1 MKVRILQYPLVLT
14 KNLRVMWIRNRIVY
28 VYDVEIFPNCFH
40 CCCKDTETGR
50 LYKFEISERRNQ
62 LEDLVGFFLSEG
74 QWNMRMFCG
83 YNNHHYDDVIINYII
98 DYSRK
103 LASLPYWKICQ
114 SLFNLSTTIVED
126 EDGSREKLKQWK
138 YAHYFESMDLLT
150 MQFSQKL
157 RVGLKTMQVTMHYK
171 NVYEYG
177 GDFDQ
182 PLPVDK
188 IDEMIAYN
196 INDVESTTE
205 LLNRLKEQI
214 ELRLFIEQ
222 EHGIDCLSMDSVKMA
237 ETFLLEEYSKR
248 SGIPKNVIKEMRSPM
263 DYIPLK
269 DVILPFIKYK
279 NPKLQD
285 VLEDM
290 KKQIVYSKERKG
302 YEKKFVLSNVVY
314 SVGVGGIHSIHTPK
328 IFLPKDDE
336 HIGHADVT
344 SMYPSLLIKYQ
355 LGPRHLG
362 KLFCDIFEDIYYERI
377 EAKRT
382 GQKIKNLFLKIVLN
396 SPTGKMQQEVSWM
409 YDPFNVF
416 KIRINGQLILLMLVD
431 RLLELGCEIIQV
443 NTDGV
448 VYRAKN
454 NLREGIERAISEIEQ
469 ITQLGFEVDEYEA
482 FYQYAINDYFGVLKG
497 GEIEEKGMFITKTKL
512 GKGLAPVVIPKAVIN
527 YFVHKIPVTET
538 IEKDKDIRDFLMSQ
552 AVDKKFKVIHGDKPV
567 QRINR
572 FYASTDGPYLFKGLK
587 NPLRT
592 ISFVRLTFKNGTT
605 KEVPKGEVE
614 EGGRYWYNSH
624 IVSIENIGERIIDLN
639 ETEGLQNMLTKSGV
653 TILNKFDD
661 TPIEDRKINYRYY
674 TSEAKKIIADFTE
687 QQLELF

>member
-1 MKVRILQYPLVLT
+1 
-14 KNLRVMWIRNRIVY
+14 MWIRNRIVH

-40 CCCKDTETGR
+40 CCVKNTETGQ

-62 LEDLVGFFLSEG
+62 LTDVVDFFRLQPIEDYF
-74 QWNMRMFCG
+74 RMFCG
-83 YNNHHYDDVIINYII
+83 YNNHHYDDVIINYMI
-98 DYSRK
+98 DYRDK
-103 LASLPYWKICQ
+103 LAGLPYWRICQ
-114 SLFNLSTTIVED
+114 SLFNLSTTIVGD
-126 EDGSREKLKQWK
+126 EEGSREKVKRWK
-138 YAHYFESMDLLT
+138 YAHYFQSMDLLT

-171 NVYEYG
+171 NVYEYE
-177 GDFDQ
+177 GDFDK
-182 PLPVDK
+182 PLPK
-188 IDEMIAYN
+188 SEIDNMILYN
-196 INDVESTTE
+196 INDVESTEE
-205 LLNRLKEQI
+205 LLNRLKDQI

-237 ETFLLEEYSKR
+237 ETFLLEKYSER

-290 KKQIVYSKERKG
+290 KKQIVYSKERKS

-314 SVGVGGIHSIHTPK
+314 SVGVGGIHSIHTPQ

-344 SMYPSLLIKYQ
+344 SMYPSFLIKYQ
-355 LGPRHLG
+355 WGPRHLG
-362 KLFCDIFEDIYYERI
+362 KLFCDIFSEIYDERV

-454 NLREGIERAISEIEQ
+454 QLREGIERAIHEVES
-469 ITQLGFEVDEYEA
+469 ITQLMFEVDEYEA
-482 FYQYAINDYFGVLKG
+482 FYQYAINDYFGVEKG
-497 GEIEEKGMFITKTKL
+497 YSETHNPELIEKKGMFITDTKL

-527 YFVHKIPVTET
+527 YFLTKQPVDEF
-538 IEKDKDIRDFLMSQ
+538 IVKDKDIRDFLMSQ
-552 AVDKKFKVIHGDKPV
+552 AVDKKFKVVHGEKPI

-572 FYASTDGPYLFKGLK
+572 FYASIDGPYLYKVDPNGDRD
-587 NPLRT
+587 RT
-592 ISFVRLTFKNGTT
+592 
-605 KEVPKGEVE
+605 
-614 EGGRYWYNSH
+614 
-624 IVSIENIGERIIDLN
+624 
-639 ETEGLQNMLTKSGV
+639 NMLTKSGV
-653 TILNKFDD
+653 TILNKFDEL
-661 TPIEDRKINYRYY
+661 PIEDRKINYRYY
-674 TSEAKKIIADFTE
+674 ISEAKKVIADFTE
-687 QQLELF
+687 QQLSLF

>member
-1 MKVRILQYPLVLT
+1 
-14 KNLRVMWIRNRIVY
+14 MWIREDKVV
-28 VYDVEIFPNCFH
+28 VYDIEVFPNVFH
-40 CCCKDTETGR
+40 CCCKDTENGN
-50 LYKFEISERRNQ
+50 LYKFEISERKNQ
-62 LEDLVGFFLSEG
+62 LSELIRFFLTPG
-74 QWNMRMFCG
+74 RIFCG
-83 YNNHHYDDVIINYII
+83 YNNHHYDDVVLNYII
-98 DYSRK
+98 DYRNK
-103 LASLPYWKICQ
+103 LTGLPYWRICQ
-114 SLFNLSTTIVED
+114 SLFNLSSYIVED
-126 EDGSREKLKQWK
+126 EEGSREKLKRWK
-138 YAHYFESMDLLT
+138 YAHYFKSMDLLT

-157 RVGLKTMQVTMHYK
+157 RVGLKTMQVTMHYN
-171 NVYEYG
+171 NVQEYE

-182 PLPVDK
+182 NLPKDK

-196 INDVESTTE
+196 VNDVESTTE

-237 ETFLLEEYSKR
+237 ETFLLEKYSEK

-269 DVILPFIKYK
+269 DVILPFIRYK

-302 YEKKFVLSNVVY
+302 YEKKFVLQNVVY
-314 SVGVGGIHSIHTPK
+314 SVGVGGIHSIHNPK

-336 HIGHADVT
+336 FIGHADVA
-344 SMYPSLLIKYQ
+344 SMYPSLLIEYQ
-355 LGPRHLG
+355 WGPRHLG
-362 KLFCDIFEDIYYERI
+362 KLFCDLFAGLKAERL
-377 EAKRT
+377 EAKHT
-382 GQKIKNLFLKIVLN
+382 GQKVKNLFLKIVLN

-431 RLLELGCEIIQV
+431 RLLDLGCEIIQV

-454 NLREGIERAISEIEQ
+454 TLKDGIQEAISEVEQ
-469 ITQLGFEVDEYEA
+469 ITRLSFESDEYEA
-482 FYQYAINDYFGVLKG
+482 FYQYAINDYFGVLKD

-512 GKGLAPVVIPKAVIN
+512 GKGLAPVVIPKAVIA
-527 YFVHKIPVTET
+527 YFTQHTPVEEF
-538 IEKDKDIRDFLMSQ
+538 IRSDGDIKDFLISQ
-552 AVDKKFKVIHGDKPV
+552 AVDKKFEVLHGDKKV

-572 FYASTDGPYLFKGLK
+572 FYASTNGPYLFK
-587 NPLRT
+587 
-592 ISFVRLTFKNGTT
+592 
-605 KEVPKGEVE
+605 
-614 EGGRYWYNSH
+614 
-624 IVSIENIGERIIDLN
+624 IDPDSDRDK
-639 ETEGLQNMLTKSGV
+639 TNMLTKSGV

-661 TPIEDRKINYRYY
+661 RPIEDRKINYRYY
-674 TSEAKKIIADFTE
+674 IGEAKKIIHDFTD

>member
-1 MKVRILQYPLVLT
+1 ML
-14 KNLRVMWIRNRIVY
+14 IREEVVV
-28 VYDVEIFPNCFH
+28 VYDIEIFPNCFH
-40 CCCKDTETGR
+40 CCCKDTETGNI
-50 LYKFEISERRNQ
+50 YKFEISERKNT
-62 LEDLVGFFLSEG
+62 LEEMINFFRQPKTL
-74 QWNMRMFCG
+74 FCG
-83 YNNHHYDDVIINYII
+83 YNNHHYDDVVMNYII
-98 DYSRK
+98 DYQNI
-103 LASLPYWKICQ
+103 LASLPYWRICQ
-114 SLFNLSTTIVED
+114 SLFNLSRTIVED
-126 EDGSREKLKQWK
+126 EDGSRDKLKRWK
-138 YAHYFESMDLLT
+138 YAHYFHSMDLLT

-171 NVYEYG
+171 NVQEYD

-182 PLPVDK
+182 PLPVTEIDK
-188 IDEMIAYN
+188 MIAYN

-205 LLNRLKEQI
+205 LLNRLKDQV
-214 ELRLFIEQ
+214 ELRLFIEK

-237 ETFLLEEYSKR
+237 ETFLLEKYSEK

-279 NPKLQD
+279 NPKLQA

-328 IFLPKDDE
+328 IFLPKEDE
-336 HIGHADVT
+336 FIGHSDVA
-344 SMYPSLLIKYQ
+344 SMYPSLLIEYQ
-355 LGPRHLG
+355 WGPRHLG
-362 KLFCDIFEDIYYERI
+362 KLFCDLFAGLKEERL
-377 EAKRT
+377 EAKHT
-382 GQKIKNLFLKIVLN
+382 GQTVKNLFLKIVLN

-416 KIRINGQLILLMLVD
+416 KIRINGQLILLMMVD

-448 VYRAKN
+448 VYRAKKA
-454 NLREGIERAISEIEQ
+454 LRSRIQEATREVES
-469 ITQLGFEVDEYEA
+469 ITRLTFEDDEYEA
-482 FYQYAINDYFGVLKG
+482 FYQYAINDYFGVIKG
-497 GEIEEKGMFITKTKL
+497 YSETHNPKLIEKKGMFITDTKL

-527 YFVHKIPVTET
+527 YFLTKQPVSEF
-538 IEKDKDIRDFLMSQ
+538 IEKDKDIRDFLMTQ
-552 AVDKKFKVIHGDKPV
+552 NVDKKFKVVHGDTQV

-572 FYASTDGPYLFKGLK
+572 FYASTNGYYLFKQSEDGSLEHMLK
-587 NPLRT
+587 
-592 ISFVRLTFKNGTT
+592 
-605 KEVPKGEVE
+605 
-614 EGGRYWYNSH
+614 
-624 IVSIENIGERIIDLN
+624 
-639 ETEGLQNMLTKSGV
+639 KSGV

-661 TPIEDRKINYRYY
+661 TPIENRKINYRYY
-674 TSEAKKIIADFTE
+674 ISEANKIIADFVN

>member
-1 MKVRILQYPLVLT
+1 
-14 KNLRVMWIRNRIVY
+14 MWIREDQCIVY
-28 VYDVEIFPNCFH
+28 DIEVFPNCFH
-40 CCCKDTETGR
+40 CCCKDTESGKI
-50 LYKFEISERRNQ
+50 YKFEISERKNQ
-62 LEDLVGFFLSEG
+62 LEDLIDAFL
-74 QWNMRMFCG
+74 MPDLIFCG
-83 YNNHHYDDVIINYII
+83 YNNHHYDDVILNYII
-98 DYSRK
+98 DYRNT
-103 LASLPYWKICQ
+103 LTGLPYWRTCQ
-114 SLFNLSTTIVED
+114 SLFNLSQYIVED
-126 EDGSREKLKQWK
+126 EEGSREKLKRWK
-138 YAHYFESMDLLT
+138 YAHYFKSMDLLT

-171 NVYEYG
+171 NVQEYD
-177 GDFDQ
+177 GDFDK
-182 PLPVDK
+182 PLPSDK

-196 INDVESTTE
+196 VNDVESTTE
-205 LLNRLKEQI
+205 LLNRLKDQV

-237 ETFLLEEYSKR
+237 ETFLLEKYSQK

-269 DVILPFIKYK
+269 DVILPFIRYK

-328 IFLPKDDE
+328 IFLPGEDE
-336 HIGHADVT
+336 FIGHADVA
-344 SMYPSLLIKYQ
+344 SMYPSLLIEYNW
-355 LGPRHLG
+355 GPRHLG
-362 KLFCDIFEDIYYERI
+362 KLFCELFAGLKAERL
-377 EAKRT
+377 EAKHT
-382 GQKIKNLFLKIVLN
+382 GQKVKNLFLKIVLN

-431 RLLELGCEIIQV
+431 RLLDLGCEIIQV

-454 NLREGIERAISEIEQ
+454 TLREGIQEAISEVER
-469 ITQLGFEVDEYEA
+469 ITRLEFESDEYEA

-512 GKGLAPVVIPKAVIN
+512 GKGLAPVVIPKAVIA
-527 YFVHKIPVTET
+527 YFTQGTPVAEF

-552 AVDKKFKVIHGDKPV
+552 AVDKKFKVVHGDKPI

-572 FYASTDGPYLFKGLK
+572 FYASTNGEYLFK
-587 NPLRT
+587 
-592 ISFVRLTFKNGTT
+592 
-605 KEVPKGEVE
+605 
-614 EGGRYWYNSH
+614 
-624 IVSIENIGERIIDLN
+624 IDPDSN
-639 ETEGLQNMLTKSGV
+639 RDKTNMLTKSGV

-661 TPIEDRKINYRYY
+661 LPIEDRKINYRYY
-674 TSEAKKIIADFTE
+674 ISEAKKVIADFTE
-687 QQLELF
+687 QQLSLFQ

>member
-1 MKVRILQYPLVLT
+1 
-14 KNLRVMWIRNRIVY
+14 MWIRNRKVY
-28 VYDVEIFPNCFH
+28 VYDIEIFPNCFH
-40 CCCKDTETGR
+40 CCCKDTEDGQI
-50 LYKFEISERRNQ
+50 YKFEISERKNQ
-62 LEDLVGFFLSEG
+62 LKELVKFFL
-74 QWNMRMFCG
+74 QQDVIFCG
-83 YNNHHYDDVIINYII
+83 YNNHNYDDVIINYII
-98 DYSRK
+98 DYYSK
-103 LASLPYWKICQ
+103 LINLPYWRVCQ
-114 SLFNLSTTIVED
+114 SLFNLSTYIVED
-126 EDGSREKLKQWK
+126 KEGSRERLKRWK

-171 NVYEYG
+171 NVQEYD
-177 GDFDQ
+177 GDFDRS
-182 PLPVDK
+182 LPSDQ
-188 IDEMIAYN
+188 IDNMIEYN

-205 LLNRLKEQI
+205 LLNRLKPDI

-248 SGIPKNVIKEMRSPM
+248 TGIPKNVIKEWRSPM
-263 DYIPLK
+263 DYIPLR
-269 DVILPFIKYK
+269 DVILPFIKFK

-290 KKQIVYSKERKG
+290 KKQVVYSKERKG

-314 SVGVGGIHSIHTPK
+314 SVGVGGIHSIHTPQ
-328 IFLPKDDE
+328 IFHPMDDE

-355 LGPRHLG
+355 FGPRHLG
-362 KLFCDIFEDIYYERI
+362 KTFCDIFVDLYNERV

-454 NLREGIERAISEIEQ
+454 SLKNGIQEAIREVEQ
-469 ITQLGFEVDEYEA
+469 ITQLNFEVDEYEA
-482 FYQYAINDYFGVLKG
+482 FYQYAINDYFGVLKDG
-497 GEIEEKGMFITKTKL
+497 TIEEKGMFITKTKL
-512 GKGLAPVVIPKAVIN
+512 GKGLAPVIIPKAVIN

-538 IEKDKDIRDFLMSQ
+538 IEKDRDIRDFLMSQ
-552 AVDKKFKVIHGDKPV
+552 AVDKKFKVIHGNHRV

-572 FYASTDGPYLFKGLK
+572 FYASTNGEYLFKYD
-587 NPLRT
+587 PLT
-592 ISFVRLTFKNGTT
+592 QS
-605 KEVPKGEVE
+605 E
-614 EGGRYWYNSH
+614 S
-624 IVSIENIGERIIDLN
+624 
-639 ETEGLQNMLTKSGV
+639 NMLTKSGV

-661 TPIEDRKINYRYY
+661 LPIEDRKINYRYY
-674 TSEAKKIIADFTE
+674 ISEAKKVIADFTE
-687 QQLELF
+687 QQLSLF

>member
-1 MKVRILQYPLVLT
+1 MHTSINL
-14 KNLRVMWIRNRIVY
+14 KNLRVMWIRNMVVC
-28 VYDVEIFPNCFH
+28 VYDIEIFPNCFH
-40 CCCKDTETGR
+40 CCCKNSETGE
-50 LYKFEISERRNQ
+50 LYKFEISERKNQ
-62 LEDLVGFFLSEG
+62 LRELVEFFQEPFL
-74 QWNMRMFCG
+74 FCG
-83 YNNHHYDDVIINYII
+83 YNNHHYDDVIVNYMI
-98 DYSRK
+98 DYYNA
-103 LASLPYWKICQ
+103 LTGLPYWRICQ
-114 SLFNLSTTIVED
+114 SLFNLSSTIVGD
-126 EDGSREKLKQWK
+126 EEGSREKVKRWK
-138 YAHYFESMDLLT
+138 YAHYFKSMDLLT

-171 NVYEYG
+171 NVYEYE
-177 GDFDQ
+177 GDFDS
-182 PLPVDK
+182 PIFNKD
-188 IDEMIAYN
+188 IDQMISYN
-196 INDVESTTE
+196 INDVESTEE
-205 LLNRLKEQI
+205 LLNRLKDQI

-237 ETFLLEEYSKR
+237 ETFLLEKYSER

-290 KKQIVYSKERKG
+290 KKQIVYSKERKS

-314 SVGVGGIHSIHTPK
+314 SVGVGGIHSIHTPQ

-344 SMYPSLLIKYQ
+344 SMYPSFLIKYQ
-355 LGPRHLG
+355 WGPRHLG
-362 KLFCDIFEDIYYERI
+362 KLFCDIFSEIYDERV

-382 GQKIKNLFLKIVLN
+382 GQKVKNLFLKIVLN

-454 NLREGIERAISEIEQ
+454 QLREGIERAIHEVET
-469 ITQLGFEVDEYEA
+469 ITQLMFEIDEYEA
-482 FYQYAINDYFGVLKG
+482 FYQYAINDYFGVEKG
-497 GEIEEKGMFITKTKL
+497 YSESHDPKLIEKKGMFITDTKL

-527 YFVHKIPVTET
+527 YFLTKQPVDEF
-538 IEKDKDIRDFLMSQ
+538 IVKDKDIRDFLMSQ
-552 AVDKKFKVIHGDKPV
+552 AVDKKFKVVHGEKPI

-572 FYASTDGPYLFKGLK
+572 FYASTDGPYLYKVD
-587 NPLRT
+587 P
-592 ISFVRLTFKNGTT
+592 NGDREKT
-605 KEVPKGEVE
+605 
-614 EGGRYWYNSH
+614 
-624 IVSIENIGERIIDLN
+624 
-639 ETEGLQNMLTKSGV
+639 NMLTKSGV
-653 TILNKFDD
+653 TILNKFDEL
-661 TPIEDRKINYRYY
+661 PIEDRKINYRYY
-674 TSEAKKIIADFTE
+674 ISEAKKVIADFTE
-687 QQLELF
+687 QQLSLF

>member
-1 MKVRILQYPLVLT
+1 
-14 KNLRVMWIRNRIVY
+14 MWIRNRVVY

-50 LYKFEISERRNQ
+50 LYKFEISERKNQ
-62 LEDLVGFFLSEG
+62 LVDLVDFFYFNPLE
-74 QWNMRMFCG
+74 NYFRLFCG

-98 DYSRK
+98 DYRTK
-103 LASLPYWKICQ
+103 LAGLPYWKICQ

-126 EDGSREKLKQWK
+126 EDGSREKLKRWK

-171 NVYEYG
+171 NVYEYE
-177 GDFDQ
+177 GDFNQ
-182 PLPVDK
+182 PIQVDK

-196 INDVESTTE
+196 VNDVESTTE

-214 ELRLFIEQ
+214 DLRLFIEK

-290 KKQIVYSKERKG
+290 KKQIVYSKERKS

-314 SVGVGGIHSIHTPK
+314 SIGVGGIHSIHTPQ
-328 IFLPKDDE
+328 IFHPKDNE

-344 SMYPSLLIKYQ
+344 SMYPSLLIKYKW
-355 LGPRHLG
+355 GPRHLG
-362 KLFCDIFEDIYYERI
+362 KLFCDIFEGIYHERV

-454 NLREGIERAISEIEQ
+454 SLREGIERAISEVEQ

-482 FYQYAINDYFGVLKG
+482 FYQYAINDYFGVLAN

-512 GKGLAPVVIPKAVIN
+512 GKGLSPVVIPKAVIN

-552 AVDKKFKVIHGDKPV
+552 AVDKKFKVVHGDKPV

-572 FYASTDGPYLFKGLK
+572 FYASTNGPYLYKQDPRDNRDK
-587 NPLRT
+587 T
-592 ISFVRLTFKNGTT
+592 
-605 KEVPKGEVE
+605 
-614 EGGRYWYNSH
+614 
-624 IVSIENIGERIIDLN
+624 
-639 ETEGLQNMLTKSGV
+639 NMLMKSGV

-661 TPIEDRKINYRYY
+661 RPIEDRKINYRYY
-674 TSEAKKIIADFTE
+674 ISEAKKVIADFTE
-687 QQLELF
+687 QQLSLFQ